1 MNTVLWIIAIVLAAA
16 FIGSGLLKLT
26 QSKEQLAAKGLGWVE
41 DFGPSHI
48 KGIGV
53 LEILAA
59 IGLVLPAAVDIAPIL
74 VPVAA
79 CGLAVIMIGA
89 MVTHA
94 RRKEYQLL
102 PINLLLLAL
111 SAVVIWGRF
120 GPHSF

>member
-1 MNTVLWIIAIVLAAA
+1 MNVVLWIIAIVLAAA
-16 FIGSGLLKLT
+16 FLASGLLKVT
-26 QSKEQLAAKGLGWVE
+26 QSKEQLAARGLGWVE
-41 DFGPSHI
+41 DFDPPQI
-48 KGIGV
+48 TGIGA

-102 PINLLLLAL
+102 PVNAVFLVLA
-111 SAVVIWGRF
+111 AVVAWGRF